1 MSQRQRS
8 GDRGKQEQAPLRPV
22 EVGAAVQVRRSARF
36 WLLTLGVAA
45 VLAGTVWLGVRT
57 FQSKAARDA
66 VSALQPVAATVA
78 PDPPERREAL
88 EIADRLLRDYPTSPE
103 ALYVRGM
110 LLSRYGFNDEAVKT
124 WKACLQ
130 LFPDLAPVCELLG
143 MDAFARGENEQAV
156 ELLQKA
162 VRLDPESA
170 MAVLYLGEALNSL
183 GRMNE
188 AVPVLQQFLE
198 KSPHS
203 AEAYFQLGQAYLYL
217 QDYARA
223 KASHQAA
230 LREDPYYAQACYG
243 LAVACGRLGE
253 SDQSRQYREQYA
265 AMIAESRLGEQRRVR
280 QSRDEAE
287 LQEGLARAYATAG
300 RIYLDHG
307 RIQEAREFWS
317 KAAAINPRLELP
329 DVSGGDDAH
338 AGEEPAPADR

>member
-1 MSQRQRS
+1 MSQRHRS
-8 GDRGKQEQAPLRPV
+8 GDSGKQDREPPRQEEASAAARAGFSARYWLLAL
-22 EVGAAVQVRRSARF
+22 GAAAVV
-36 WLLTLGVAA
+36 LGT
-45 VLAGTVWLGVRT
+45 GWLGVRT
-57 FQSKAARDA
+57 FRSSAARAA
-66 VSALQPVAATVA
+66 VSALQPVASSVA
-78 PDPPERREAL
+78 ANPPERREAL

-124 WKACLQ
+124 WKACLK
-130 LFPDLAPVCELLG
+130 LFPDLAPVCERLG
-143 MDAFARGENEQAV
+143 MDAFARGDNEQAV
-156 ELLQKA
+156 ELLRKA
-162 VRLDPESA
+162 VQLDPESA
-170 MAVLYLGEALNSL
+170 VAGLCLGEALNSL
-183 GRMNE
+183 GRMSE
-188 AVPVLQQFLE
+188 AVPVLQRYLE

-223 KASHQAA
+223 KESHQAA
-230 LREDPYYAQACYG
+230 LREDPQYAQACYG

-253 SDQSRQYREQYA
+253 TDQSRQYREQYA

-317 KAAAINPRLELP
+317 KAAAINPQLEFP
-329 DVSGGDDAH
+329 DVLGGDEVR
-338 AGEEPAPADR
+338 AGQGSAPAGR